1 MSVRYK
7 GVYTYRGSKSTI
19 LEELFAEVAYLV
31 DSSRKRTDAK
41 GKIVTA
47 CTK

>member
-1 MSVRYK
+1 MRYK
-7 GVYTYRGSKSTI
+7 SVYTYRDSKSAI
-19 LEELFAEVAYLV
+19 LEELLAEVAYLV